1 MQAIPGPDPADVVS
15 GPATDTVRLI
25 PVPPSAVPPSA
36 VPPSAEPPPHLA
48 RGLAL
53 AELILAQWQ
62 GAGPQA
68 GSRLPTERQ
77 LSLDLGVTRSS
88 VRSALALLEAQ
99 GRISREVGRGTF
111 LRALPNARRAA
122 EHYEFASSGQH
133 GAGHHGS
140 SQHGASQ
147 QGRGTPSTA
156 DFAPADVMT
165 IRRLLEPPAMV
176 LVVAWATAA
185 DLEEMDRCLALGD
198 RAATFEEFEACDL
211 ALHRCIMAASH
222 SPLLA
227 ALYGAIEAARHGQ
240 VWGDLK
246 RRSGSPERRS
256 QYHADHRAIVEAL
269 RSRDSGGAVEAMRLH
284 LARVQQH
291 LNVSDPAAGLTW
303 R

>member
-1 MQAIPGPDPADVVS
+1 MQAVPGSDPAEQAG
-15 GPATDTVRLI
+15 GPA
-25 PVPPSAVPPSA
+25 AA
-36 VPPSAEPPPHLA
+36 SAEPSTARPSTARPSTAPLSSVPLPPHLV

-53 AELILAQWQ
+53 AELILVRSQ
-62 GAGPQA
+62 GADHQGG

-77 LSLDLGVTRSS
+77 LSIDLGVTRSS

-111 LRALPNARRAA
+111 LREPPQPYQAAAR
-122 EHYEFASSGQH
+122 SGT
-133 GAGHHGS
+133 AMS
-140 SQHGASQ
+140 SQQVSSQ
-147 QGRGTPSTA
+147 LETGKPSTA

-246 RRSGSPERRS
+246 RRSASRERRS
-256 QYHADHRAIVEAL
+256 QYQADHRAIVEAL
-269 RSRDSGGAVEAMRLH
+269 GSRDSGGAVEAMRLH
-284 LARVQQH
+284 LARVQEH
-291 LNVSDPAAGLTW
+291 LNVSDPAAGLF
-303 R
+303 RR

>member
-1 MQAIPGPDPADVVS
+1 MQA
-15 GPATDTVRLI
+15 
-25 PVPPSAVPPSA
+25 VP
-36 VPPSAEPPPHLA
+36 EPPHLA

-53 AELILAQWQ
+53 AELILARSQRTSAQ
-62 GAGPQA
+62 LGG
-68 GSRLPTERQ
+68 RLPTERQ
-77 LSLDLGVTRSS
+77 LSIELGVTRSS

-99 GRISREVGRGTF
+99 GSISREVGRGTF
-111 LRALPNARRAA
+111 LRELPQPADAGLPDGAA
-122 EHYEFASSGQH
+122 
-133 GAGHHGS
+133 GS
-140 SQHGASQ
+140 SPHRASK
-147 QGRGTPSTA
+147 PPAA

-185 DLEEMDRCLALGD
+185 DLDEMDRCLALGD

-246 RRSGSPERRS
+246 RRSASRERRG
-256 QYHADHRAIVEAL
+256 QYQADHRAIVEAL
-269 RSRDSGGAVEAMRLH
+269 RSRDSGDAVEAMRRH
-284 LARVQQH
+284 LARVQEH

>member
-1 MQAIPGPDPADVVS
+1 MREPRAPELRTVS
-15 GPATDTVRLI
+15 
-25 PVPPSAVPPSA
+25 
-36 VPPSAEPPPHLA
+36 PPPHVE

-53 AELILAQWQ
+53 AESILARSQ
-62 GAGPQA
+62 GDGYRGGAQ
-68 GSRLPTERQ
+68 LPTERQ
-77 LSLDLGVTRSS
+77 LSIDLGVTRSS

-111 LRALPNARRAA
+111 LRERAEA
-122 EHYEFASSGQH
+122 DPAAGPGGTNSASHFRSGQQA
-133 GAGHHGS
+133 GARP
-140 SQHGASQ
+140 A
-147 QGRGTPSTA
+147 TA

-185 DLEEMDRCLALGD
+185 DLEEMDQCLALGD
-198 RAATFEEFEACDL
+198 LAATFEEFEACDL

-246 RRSGSPERRS
+246 RRSASPERRS
-256 QYHADHRAIVEAL
+256 LYQSDHRAIVEAL
-269 RSRDSGGAVEAMRLH
+269 RSRDTAGAVEAMRLH
-284 LARVQQH
+284 LARVQEH
-291 LNVSDPAAGLTW
+291 LNVTDPAAGLTW

>member
-1 MQAIPGPDPADVVS
+1 MQA
-15 GPATDTVRLI
+15 
-25 PVPPSAVPPSA
+25 VP
-36 VPPSAEPPPHLA
+36 EPPHLA

-53 AELILAQWQ
+53 AELILARSQ
-62 GAGPQA
+62 GASPQL
-68 GSRLPTERQ
+68 GGRLPTERQ
-77 LSLDLGVTRSS
+77 LSIELGVTRSS

-111 LRALPNARRAA
+111 LRDLPQPA
-122 EHYEFASSGQH
+122 
-133 GAGHHGS
+133 GAGLRDGS
-140 SQHGASQ
+140 SPHGASK
-147 QGRGTPSTA
+147 PPAA

-185 DLEEMDRCLALGD
+185 DLEEMDRCLAVGD

-246 RRSGSPERRS
+246 RRSASRERRG
-256 QYHADHRAIVEAL
+256 QYQADHRAIVEAL
-269 RSRDSGGAVEAMRLH
+269 RSRDSGDAVEAMRRH
-284 LARVQQH
+284 LARVQEH